1 MKIFKTLL
9 ILSTLILFSCSSD
22 VSYEQQVKTY
32 NLYTKKTD
40 SLIELKKYN
49 EAMYYIDSAIEITDT
64 VPIAIYLKGFAS
76 YKLNRLQDAEENFT
90 KAIEIE
96 GAKSK
101 TYKDRAK
108 VYLKMED
115 SDFLDDIN
123 FHIKNY
129 PNDEEALKLKRDY
142 LENKEDYDD
151 AITEYNLAIS
161 KDKNSIGLLTKRAD
175 LYFKNGDYEKSIKDL
190 EQILKIEPDNAS
202 IKTKKDNILSLINN
216 NSNRNIFLTILISFY
231 LIYVVI
237 SFSVLKPLVNKKAIS
252 QIGGKF
258 ELSKD
263 PLVWILPIIL
273 TITFFT
279 LLFTNTIPNF

>member
-64 VPIAIYLKGFAS
+64 VPIAIYLKGFVS
-76 YKLNRLQDAEENFT
+76 YKLNQLKDAEENFT

-108 VYLKMED
+108 VYLKMGD

-161 KDKNSIGLLTKRAD
+161 KDKNSISLLTKRAD

-202 IKTKKDNILSLINN
+202 IKTKKDNILALINN
-216 NSNRNIFLTILISFY
+216 NSNRNTFLAILILFY

-237 SFSVLKPLVNKKAIS
+237 SFRVLKPLVKKKAKS
-252 QIGGKF
+252 QIGGKY

-263 PLVWILPIIL
+263 PLIWILPIIL